1 MIFIAGLV
9 LETCWKWCMIL
20 KKWHCQFEFTLPN
33 ILIGLFGS
41 QENILVLKA
50 MLSNNVAVA
59 VICRAD
65 NVKWMA
71 VVEEIRINAELPL
84 KVNHKHILMLLTQ
97 TRAIVWQVDAAFLWG
112 IMLLIYQCDNRPIL
126 ITLRYSTIICHCQA
140 DQDCANQALRLIH
153 PNPKPIDYF
162 SCLSHCTAERRGRQ

>member
-1 MIFIAGLV
+1 
-9 LETCWKWCMIL
+9 MIL

-65 NVKWMA
+65 NVK
-71 VVEEIRINAELPL
+71 
-84 KVNHKHILMLLTQ
+84 
-97 TRAIVWQVDAAFLWG
+97 
-112 IMLLIYQCDNRPIL
+112 
-126 ITLRYSTIICHCQA
+126 
-140 DQDCANQALRLIH
+140 
-153 PNPKPIDYF
+153 
-162 SCLSHCTAERRGRQ
+162 